1 VLFLFSALNY
11 LFIYLNS
18 PFIHHIIIFLFITN
32 LYSPVFPSIFNL
44 LSTFVPQS
52 PIIYYFQLLNPH
64 ILYAIL
70 LFVLLNSS
78 FILLNIH
85 SINSFFSQDHHN
97 VSYNPILLIILSNL
111 NLRIMFT
118 ACLIFIYFSHHHSNL
133 YKVLKVSFFFIIKL
147 YFSEK

>member
-1 VLFLFSALNY
+1 MITSVLILFSALNY

-18 PFIHHIIIFLFITN
+18 RFIPHIIIFFFITN
-32 LYSPVFPSIFNL
+32 LYNPVFPSIFNL
-44 LSTFVPQS
+44 LSSFVQQS
-52 PIIYYFQLLNPH
+52 PIIFYFQLLNPH
-64 ILYAIL
+64 ILHAIL

-78 FILLNIH
+78 FILLNMH

-118 ACLIFIYFSHHHSNL
+118 VCLIFIYFIHHHSNL
-133 YKVLKVSFFFIIKL
+133 YKVLK
-147 YFSEK
+147 E